1 MDTIDVLSTEPL
13 ELIAAMLGVILL
25 VLAINSKHDARAVFG
40 KKVKLVWWKN
50 ERCWAQFCSCI

>member
-40 KKVKLVWWKN
+40 KKVKLV
-50 ERCWAQFCSCI
+50 